1 MSKFTESLVDDLAD
15 RLLIGLS
22 REENK
27 MVLDEFEA
35 IDENIDLINKI
46 EGISEVKPMTHCLDD
61 FEFVLREDVVVESPE
76 LDELLANCDET
87 EDGEVIVVN
96 RGDKGAA
103 IINFALESNGIDLAT
118 SLPDGEYTDQV
129 YGTLFK
135 VEEGVLKGT
144 VAPDT
149 TYIIS
154 VE

>member
-1 MSKFTESLVDDLAD
+1 MKGQV
-15 RLLIGLS
+15 
-22 REENK
+22 
-27 MVLDEFEA
+27 
-35 IDENIDLINKI
+35 
-46 EGISEVKPMTHCLDD
+46 
-61 FEFVLREDVVVESPE
+61 EDVQI
-76 LDELLANCDET
+76 A

>member
-61 FEFVLREDVVVESPE
+61 LEFVLREDVVVESPE
-76 LDELLANCDET
+76 LEELLANCDET
-87 EDGEVIVVN
+87 EDGEVIV
-96 RGDKGAA
+96 
-103 IINFALESNGIDLAT
+103 
-118 SLPDGEYTDQV
+118 P
-129 YGTLFK
+129 K
-135 VEEGVLKGT
+135 VVG
-144 VAPDT
+144 
-149 TYIIS
+149 
-154 VE
+154 

>member
-1 MSKFTESLVDDLAD
+1 MKGQV
-15 RLLIGLS
+15 
-22 REENK
+22 
-27 MVLDEFEA
+27 
-35 IDENIDLINKI
+35 
-46 EGISEVKPMTHCLDD
+46 
-61 FEFVLREDVVVESPE
+61 EDVQIS
-76 LDELLANCDET
+76 